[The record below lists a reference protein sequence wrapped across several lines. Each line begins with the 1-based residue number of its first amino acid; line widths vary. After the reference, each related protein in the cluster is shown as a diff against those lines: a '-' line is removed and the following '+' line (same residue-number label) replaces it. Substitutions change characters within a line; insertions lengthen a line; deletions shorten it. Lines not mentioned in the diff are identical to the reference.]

1 MTIKLKASIA
11 ALTSTILLAAC
22 GSGSH
27 TLLPVVPAA
36 LSIVET
42 AKADPATFSS
52 LVAALA
58 FASDNNDLVDTLSKA
73 GTYTVFAP
81 TNAAFDKLAV
91 ELLGAG
97 KTATDLLVPT
107 NKALVKSVLQ
117 AHVLGAT
124 VLAAQVPIGKAIDPI
139 LAGSS
144 DVFFV
149 EQAGTALT
157 INDGRNR
164 KTGIVKTDVTANNG
178 VIHVLDRVLLPANK
192 TIVETAQG
200 VNDFTTLVS
209 AVLAADLAPTLS
221 GAGPFTVFA
230 PTNAAFAAALTE
242 LNITAPALLANKPLL
257 AKVLTYHVVPGRVLK
272 ADVPVGTPIATVQG
286 ETFTV
291 DSTLAITDQR
301 GRKANIT
308 ATNVL
313 TSNGVV
319 HIIDKVILPKP

>member
-1 MTIKLKASIA
+1 MKKMLKFTFA
-11 ALTSTILLAAC
+11 ALASSALLAAC
-22 GSGSH
+22 GSGNDLH
-27 TLLPVVPAA
+27 LPPTPAA
-36 LSIVET
+36 SSIVET
-42 AKADPATFSS
+42 AKADPANFSS

-91 ELLGAG
+91 ELLGTG
-97 KTATDLLVPT
+97 KTAADLLVPA
-107 NKALVKSVLQ
+107 NKALVRSVLQ

-139 LAGSS
+139 LAGTS
-144 DVFFV
+144 DIFFV
-149 EQAGTALT
+149 EQAGTVLT

-164 KTGIVKTDVTANNG
+164 KTVISKTDVIANNG

-192 TIVETAQG
+192 NIVETAVG
-200 VNDFTTLVS
+200 VSDFSILVE
-209 AVLAADLAPTLS
+209 AVLAADLAPALS
-221 GAGPFTVFA
+221 GAGPLTVFA

-242 LNITAPALLANKPLL
+242 LGVTKAALLANKPLL
-257 AKVLTYHVVPGRVLK
+257 AKILTYHVVAARVLK
-272 ADVPVGTPIATVQG
+272 ADVPVGNPITTLQG

-308 ATNVL
+308 ATNIL
-313 TSNGVV
+313 TGNGVV